1 MTKVCAFPRFRGSSF
16 TTPYELRLALCVCRT
31 CLDSSLCSFAMPAVR
46 GPAGIF
52 SPLMREYLPLALQRA
67 CKCSLSCIPGIVRLP
82 TPCIVTLYW
91 NSVPS
96 QGVLRGYDPFMNLVL
111 DETTDPASSDKKMGM
126 IIVRGNS
133 VVQFEILDPLRF

>member
-1 MTKVCAFPRFRGSSF
+1 MHLSTPR
-16 TTPYELRLALCVCRT
+16 
-31 CLDSSLCSFAMPAVR
+31 
-46 GPAGIF
+46 
-52 SPLMREYLPLALQRA
+52 
-67 CKCSLSCIPGIVRLP
+67 IVS
-82 TPCIVTLYW
+82 LYW
-91 NSVPS
+91 KSVPS